1 MLTINRTLVLKTL
14 IKHETLILSD
24 IAKEENLGTIPD
36 KDHLQLILDELH
48 ESGHIHL
55 MDGVVPQTYT
65 ITDKG
70 IKEGTRLSKE
80 V

>member
-1 MLTINRTLVLKTL
+1 MLTLTRTLVLKTL

-24 IAKEENLGTIPD
+24 IAKEENLGMIPN
-36 KDHLQLILDELH
+36 KDHLQSLLDELN

-65 ITDKG
+65 ITAKG
-70 IKEGTRLSKE
+70 INEGQD
-80 V
+80 